1 MKLKT
6 LPLALSL
13 AFLALPLS
21 AMAQDA
27 TTTSDPAQANEAT
40 EAPAAEEASSNFSWN
55 AAITN
60 DYVFRGVSQTDEEP
74 ALQGGLDYS
83 FGDSGFYVGT
93 WGSNV
98 DFGSDGPDIEVDAY
112 AGYTTDLSDDWN
124 LDVSVVRYSYFGSR
138 DGYGSINYNEF
149 IGKLGYNKMITGVIA
164 YTNDYS
170 NSGEK
175 GLYYGLEGAF
185 DVGND
190 TSLNTTV
197 GYTVIDG
204 ADGFINNYFDAS
216 VGLSHAFGPVTAD
229 LSYHDTFGADADG
242 LGNLGDGRVV
252 LLLSI
257 GG

>member
-6 LPLALSL
+6 LPLALSF

-27 TTTSDPAQANEAT
+27 TTTADPAQTSEAP
-40 EAPAAEEASSNFSWN
+40 APAAEEAKSNFSWN

-60 DYVFRGVSQTDEEP
+60 DYVFRGVSQTNEDP

-83 FGDSGFYVGT
+83 FGDSGFYVGA

-98 DFGSDGPDIEVDAY
+98 DFGPDGPDIELDTYV
-112 AGYTTDLSDDWN
+112 GYNTDLSDDWN
-124 LDVSVVRYSYFGSR
+124 LDVSVLRYNYYGSR
-138 DGYGSINYNEF
+138 EGYGSVDYNEF
-149 IGKLGYNKMITGVIA
+149 IAKLGYNKMFTGVLA
-164 YTNDYS
+164 YANDYG
-170 NSGEK
+170 NSGHK

-185 DVGND
+185 DVGNE

-204 ADGFINNYFDAS
+204 DDGFINNYFDAS
-216 VGLSHAFGPVTAD
+216 VGVSRAFGPVTAD
-229 LSYHDTFGADADG
+229 LSYHDTFGADANG

>member
-1 MKLKT
+1 MNLKT
-6 LPLALSL
+6 LPLALSF

-27 TTTSDPAQANEAT
+27 TTTADPDQTAEAP
-40 EAPAAEEASSNFSWN
+40 APAAEEAESNFSWN

-60 DYVFRGVSQTDEEP
+60 DYVFRGVSQSNEDP

-83 FGDSGFYVGT
+83 FGDTGFYVGA

-112 AGYTTDLSDDWN
+112 VGYTTDLSDSWN
-124 LDVSVVRYSYFGSR
+124 LDVSVLRYSYLGSR
-138 DGYGSINYNEF
+138 DGYGNIDYNEF
-149 IGKLGYNKMITGVIA
+149 IGKLGYNKMFTGVLA
-164 YTNDYS
+164 YSNDYS
-170 NSGEK
+170 NTGYKS
-175 GLYYGLEGAF
+175 LYYGLEGAF
-185 DVGND
+185 DVGNE
-190 TSLNTTV
+190 TTLNTTV

-204 ADGFINNYFDAS
+204 EAGFINNYFDAS
-216 VGLSHAFGPVTAD
+216 VGVSHAFGPVTAD
-229 LSYHDTFGADADG
+229 LSYHDTFGADSSS

>member
-6 LPLALSL
+6 LPLALSF
-13 AFLALPLS
+13 AFFALPLT

-27 TTTSDPAQANEAT
+27 TPTSDPAQETTAD
-40 EAPAAEEASSNFSWN
+40 APAASNFSWN

-60 DYVFRGVSQTDEEP
+60 DYVFRGVSQSDEDP
-74 ALQGGLDYS
+74 ALQGGIDYA
-83 FGDSGFYVGT
+83 FGDSGVYVGA

-98 DFGSDGPDIEVDAY
+98 DFGRDGPDLEVDAY
-112 AGYTTDLSDDWN
+112 IGYTTDFADKWN
-124 LDVSVVRYSYFGSR
+124 VDVSVLRYNYIGSR
-138 DGYGSINYNEF
+138 DGYGSIDYNEL
-149 IGKLGYNKMITGVIA
+149 IGKVSYNKMFTGVIA
-164 YTNDYS
+164 YANDYA
-170 NSGEK
+170 NTDHK

-204 ADGFINNYFDAS
+204 DAGFINNYFDAS
-216 VGLSHAFGPVTAD
+216 VGVSHAFGPVTAD
-229 LSYHDTFGADADG
+229 LSYHDTFGADSDS
-242 LGNLGDGRVV
+242 LGNIGDGRVV
-252 LLLSI
+252 LSLSI